1 MATESTKTDV
11 GSYFISNYPPFS
23 QWKPENVV
31 DVESAMRGPPTELP
45 LGLYLHIPFCRKRCK
60 FCYFKVFTEKN
71 SGQIEEYLAALCRE
85 IELVSQLPVM
95 RERPFRFVYFGGGTP
110 SFLSSKQLVYL
121 VDRLRKHIGWEQAEE
136 VTFECEPGT
145 LSGAKIQTLKDL
157 GVTRLSLG
165 IENFDDRILEENG
178 RAHLA
183 AEVYRSWEWIQN
195 ANFDSV
201 NIDLIAGMVGENS
214 ANWQDCIE
222 RTLALAPDSVTIYQM
237 ELPFNTV
244 YSQDIVGGE
253 TAVAVADWPQKREW
267 VAQAFSAL
275 ESAGYRVSSG
285 YTLVRDPEQVQFS
298 YRDHLWQ
305 GSDLV
310 ATGIASFGHL
320 SGVHY
325 QNKPE
330 WNDYVGDLEQGKLP
344 LGRALYPTPH
354 QALIREMILQLKKG
368 RIDATYF
375 KKKFGADI
383 LSKWKPV
390 WSQYHAEGYLSIEGT
405 EVIISREGLL
415 RIDGLLPAFFEPE
428 HQGIRYT

>member
-1 MATESTKTDV
+1 MATESTKTGV

-23 QWKPENVV
+23 QWKPENVA
-31 DVESAMRGPPTELP
+31 DVESAMRGPPTDLP

-121 VDRLRKHIGWEQAEE
+121 VDRLREHIGWEQAEE

-145 LSGAKIQTLKDL
+145 LSAPKIQTLKDL

-165 IENFDDRILEENG
+165 IENFDDRVLEENG

-244 YSQDIVGGE
+244 YSQDIVEGE

-275 ESAGYRVSSG
+275 ESAGYSVSSG

-375 KKKFGADI
+375 KKKFGVDI
-383 LSKWKPV
+383 LSEWKPV
-390 WSQYHAEGYLSIEGT
+390 WSQYHADGYLSIEGT